1 MILDHG
7 AGSATEKRTAVEME
21 TGVAKIQIVGDVCTI
36 ASKPPAWGEML
47 FKLVRYSRSTNC
59 IEMGTCLGIS
69 AAYIGTALKLNGGG
83 RLVTLEG
90 AATLAE
96 IAKSNLGSLQLGN
109 TTVTV
114 GNFSKTLGPAL
125 SALRPIDFMFIDGHH
140 DRDATLRY
148 FEQARPFLAPK
159 NVVVF
164 DDIDWSDGMREAW
177 AQIKQETQGYAL
189 GNVGLCLNVN

>member
-1 MILDHG
+1 M
-7 AGSATEKRTAVEME
+7 
-21 TGVAKIQIVGDVCTI
+21 
-36 ASKPPAWGEML
+36 
-47 FKLVRYSRSTNC
+47 
-59 IEMGTCLGIS
+59 
-69 AAYIGTALKLNGGG
+69 
-83 RLVTLEG
+83 
-90 AATLAE
+90 
-96 IAKSNLGSLQLGN
+96 
-109 TTVTV
+109 TV

-125 SALRPIDFMFIDGHH
+125 AALRPIDFMFIDGHH